1 MWPANHLLCSS
12 IDYMPLT
19 RILIQSNGDETM
31 KYQLSLEKFVMQG
44 FGLIIAQAMPSPLAC
59 SYHQPSNDGL
69 SLGTCEDIFRVM
81 TLVTKFCASFKTP
94 VDGQGKLIVIWT
106 KQKLLSFDPVHWTSC
121 KCGTLFA
128 SSAENAMEGETV
140 TIVSLYMS
148 FLLPLVS
155 IVTLGLLLKFT
166 KLHLPKGSYNGS
178 KGRLLALA
186 GDYTAAADIFH
197 KILVMVS
204 DAKSSMFT

>member
-1 MWPANHLLCSS
+1 
-12 IDYMPLT
+12 
-19 RILIQSNGDETM
+19 
-31 KYQLSLEKFVMQG
+31 
-44 FGLIIAQAMPSPLAC
+44 
-59 SYHQPSNDGL
+59 
-69 SLGTCEDIFRVM
+69 M

-121 KCGTLFA
+121 
-128 SSAENAMEGETV
+128 SSSHT
-140 TIVSLYMS
+140 
-148 FLLPLVS
+148 